1 VNGILPVRGRPPRCG
16 FVRSIASC
24 IPAVDDVCRAAA
36 ELLAREGLSD
46 RRFEVDLLLRE
57 FVNNAIVHGNRLDVR
72 RRVEVQVRIGRRYI
86 TLRVTDEGPGFRWR
100 ARRRCLPGET
110 SPSGWGF
117 AIGAMYAQRIS
128 RNRAGNRVEIR
139 VVKHPVAPE
148 QQESAPMTGH
158 EISRDGG
165 TVEVRLRGKLT
176 AVEVPALQG
185 TLKQELHSGGTEV
198 VFDLADV
205 ASVDSTGIGLLIAA
219 NNSLSAVNGSIRLR
233 NVPPD
238 ILRLLGSMRLVDR
251 LHASAAQEP
260 ANG

>member
-1 VNGILPVRGRPPRCG
+1 MSGGSASGGRAPRHG
-16 FVRSIASC
+16 FVRSIPSS
-24 IPAVDDVCRAAA
+24 ISSVDDVCREAA
-36 ELLAREGLSD
+36 ELLDRKGLSS
-46 RRFEVDLLLRE
+46 RRFVVDLLLRE
-57 FVNNAIVHGNRLDVR
+57 FLNNAIVHGNRLDVR
-72 RRVEVQVRIGRRYI
+72 RRVEVSVGVGRTYV

-100 ARRRCLPGET
+100 GRRRCLPGGA

-128 RNRAGNRVEIR
+128 RNRAGNRVAIR
-139 VVKHPVAPE
+139 VTKHPESPG
-148 QQESAPMTGH
+148 QQEIAPMTGH
-158 EISRDGG
+158 EVSRDGSR
-165 TVEVRLRGKLT
+165 VEVRLQGKLT

-198 VFDLADV
+198 VFDMADV

-219 NNSLSAVNGSIRLR
+219 NNSLGAVNGSVRLV

-238 ILRLLGSMRLVDR
+238 ILRLLASMRLVDR

-260 ANG
+260 VNG